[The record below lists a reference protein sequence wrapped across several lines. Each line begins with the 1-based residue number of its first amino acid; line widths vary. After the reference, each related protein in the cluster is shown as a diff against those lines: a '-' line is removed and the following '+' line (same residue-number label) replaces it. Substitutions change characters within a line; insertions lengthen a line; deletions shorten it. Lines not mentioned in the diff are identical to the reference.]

1 MTATLTEL
9 DAPGVG
15 DRSETR
21 RIPLPLALL
30 AASLPMFM
38 ATLDNLVMTSAL
50 PVIQRSLHADISHLE
65 WFINAYTLSFATL
78 MLAAATLGDR
88 WGRRRMFPPPVRR
101 SCQSPQPCFMSVVVV
116 IVAGGVSAV
125 TCSR

>member
-50 PVIQRSLHADISHLE
+50 PVIQRSL
-65 WFINAYTLSFATL
+65 
-78 MLAAATLGDR
+78 
-88 WGRRRMFPPPVRR
+88 PPTSRTSSGSSTRTP
-101 SCQSPQPCFMSVVVV
+101 
-116 IVAGGVSAV
+116 SA
-125 TCSR
+125 SRL